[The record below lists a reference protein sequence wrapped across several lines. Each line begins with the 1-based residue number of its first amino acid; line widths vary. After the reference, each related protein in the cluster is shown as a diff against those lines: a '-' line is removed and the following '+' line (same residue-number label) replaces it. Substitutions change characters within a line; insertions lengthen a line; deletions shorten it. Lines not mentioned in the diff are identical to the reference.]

1 MFLLELDKL
10 ANVQDSE
17 SDGDFSESE
26 SDFNPNESTSDE
38 SSASDGEEVEIESP
52 PEKTS
57 VAARILKTPSAAS
70 KPGPRRSN
78 RNKADDQFVFQ
89 SDDYFSKAAAKNK
102 TSSHTLDRLKNPRL
116 PPDQLNKLMSNM
128 KLSEEHE
135 AAIKELNE
143 EHKANF
149 DKWLTLF
156 DEGYTILLHGFGSK
170 RTLLVAFH
178 NEKLGDQHVVHI
190 NGFFPNLTVKDIL
203 DSVWVEI
210 LEMPAVHGTP
220 HELVNMI
227 QKEMGEIPALHLFLI
242 IHNID
247 GVMLR
252 NAKAQSVLSRL
263 ASIKNIHLIA
273 SIDHIN
279 TPLSKSR

>member
-1 MFLLELDKL
+1 MFLLELAKL
-10 ANVQDSE
+10 VTVQDSE
-17 SDGDFSESE
+17 SDGDFSASE

-38 SSASDGEEVEIESP
+38 SSASDDEEEEIESP
-52 PEKTS
+52 PKKTS

-70 KPGPRRSN
+70 KFGTRRSN
-78 RNKADDQFVFQ
+78 RNKTDDQFVFQ
-89 SDDYFSKAAAKNK
+89 SDDYFSKAATKNK

-135 AAIKELNE
+135 TSIKELNE
-143 EHKANF
+143 YHKENF

-170 RTLLVAFH
+170 RNLLLAFH
-178 NEKLGDQHVVHI
+178 NEKLGDRNVVHI
-190 NGFFPNLTVKDIL
+190 NGFFPNLTVKEIL
-203 DSVWVEI
+203 DTVWVDV

-220 HELVNMI
+220 HETVNLI
-227 QKEMGEIPALHLFLI
+227 EKEMDDIPALHLFLI

-247 GVMLR
+247 GGMLR

-263 ASIKNIHLIA
+263 ASIKNIHVAA

-279 TPLSKSR
+279 TPLRKSC